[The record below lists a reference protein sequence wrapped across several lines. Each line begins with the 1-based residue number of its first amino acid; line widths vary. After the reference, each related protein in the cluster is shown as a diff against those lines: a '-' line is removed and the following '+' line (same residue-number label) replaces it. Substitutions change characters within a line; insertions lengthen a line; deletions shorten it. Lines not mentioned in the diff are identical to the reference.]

1 MAARTARGRLLPA
14 WRVSRLALLGLV
26 LLLGCA
32 QQAWAQPAPPD
43 ATHAPQPPNVA
54 AVVVD
59 GRQLFVM
66 HGVRSYP
73 AAERAALVRKNIIA
87 AAEDETIA
95 VTDIRAVEAT
105 DRTQIYA
112 GDRML
117 LAVLDFDGAS
127 EGVDRKLLAATLTR
141 KITQAITQYR
151 TDRSRPVLMRHL
163 ALALAAT
170 VAIAFALWAIVLTS
184 RWANGLAQ
192 RRIEKGLQSLEDKA
206 HRLIRADQVWA
217 VFAGLLSAVRFL
229 LVVVLILLYLNMVLG
244 LFPWT
249 RPTSL
254 VLFDLVLNPLR
265 SLWQGFVSA
274 VPDLVFLVVLF
285 VVVRFI
291 IKLARRFFD
300 GVSRG
305 HIRLQNFDPDWA
317 LPTFKI
323 LRLLII
329 ALAVVVAYPYI
340 PGSES
345 NAFKGV
351 SLFLGVLFSLGS
363 SSFIANMIAGISMTY
378 RGAFKQGDL
387 VKIGEVTGAVD
398 DIKVMTTRI
407 RTAKNEIVVIPNSGI
422 LNANVVNYSALA
434 RSDGLV
440 LHTEVGIGYDVP
452 WREVETMLLLAV
464 ERTDGLRA
472 EPKPFVLQLSFGDFA
487 TKYQV
492 NAYCNEPLR
501 MLSLYSALHANIQ
514 DVFNEHGV
522 QIMTPVY
529 TQLLPAHAVD
539 HPASVPAPRPGD

>member
-1 MAARTARGRLLPA
+1 VAARTARGRLLPA

>member
-1 MAARTARGRLLPA
+1 MLTHVGRLLSA
-14 WRVSRLALLGLV
+14 WRMSMLALLGLA

-32 QQAWAQPAPPD
+32 QQVCAQTTPPD
-43 ATHAPQPPNVA
+43 PANSPRPENVA

-59 GRQLFVM
+59 GKPLFVM

-87 AAEDETIA
+87 AAEDDAIA
-95 VTDIRAVEAT
+95 VTDIRTVEST

-112 GDRML
+112 GNQLL
-117 LAVLDFDGAS
+117 LAVLDFDGQS

-141 KITQAITQYR
+141 KIAQAIAQYR
-151 TDRSRPVLMRHL
+151 TDRSRPVMIRHV

-170 VAIAFALWAIVLTS
+170 VAAALALWVIVSLS
-184 RWANGLAQ
+184 RWANGLVE
-192 RRIEKGLQSLEDKA
+192 RRIHRGLQVLEDKA
-206 HRLIRADQVWA
+206 HRLIRAEQVWT
-217 VFAGLLSAVRFL
+217 VFAGLLGAARFL
-229 LVVVLILLYLNMVLG
+229 LIVVLILLYLNMVLG

-249 RPTSL
+249 RPASL
-254 VLFDLVLNPLR
+254 ALFDLVLNPLR
-265 SLWQGFVSA
+265 SLWQGFLSA
-274 VPDLVFLVVLF
+274 VPDLAFLVVLF

-323 LRLLII
+323 LRLLLI
-329 ALAVVVAYPYI
+329 ALALVVAYPYI
-340 PGSES
+340 PGSDS

-387 VKIGEVTGAVD
+387 VKIGEAIGVVD
-398 DIKVMTTRI
+398 EIKVMTTRI
-407 RTAKNEIVVIPNSGI
+407 RTAKNEIAVIPNSSI
-422 LNANVVNYSALA
+422 LNTSIVNYSTLA
-434 RSDGLV
+434 RSDGLA
-440 LHTEVGIGYDVP
+440 LHTEISVGYDVP
-452 WREVETMLLLAV
+452 WRDIESMLLLAV
-464 ERTDGLRA
+464 ARTEGLKA
-472 EPKPFVLQLSFGDFA
+472 EPKPFVLHTALDHFTA
-487 TKYQV
+487 KYQV
-492 NAYCNEPLR
+492 NAYCDEPQR
-501 MLSLYSALHANIQ
+501 MLGLYSALHANIQ

-522 QIMTPVY
+522 PLLSPNY
-529 TQLLPAHAVD
+529 TQLLP
-539 HPASVPAPRPGD
+539 